1 VRRPKVKV
9 GKVLFTRE
17 QIQERLD
24 RLADEIERRC
34 AGKELT
40 IVAVLKGSLIFTADL
55 VRRLSMPVRMDI
67 LEVASYFDGTRP
79 AEQTS
84 LSSYMV
90 DNIRGRHVLVVDDIV
105 DTGRTLKRVL
115 ELLEREKPKSLAT
128 CVFLDKTGRREVDV
142 AVDFRGF
149 TLDGGEFVVGYGLDY
164 AQRFRNLPH
173 LAALEKTAA
182 AKRKPAPKKK
192 PAASRR
198 PVRALKRRKK

>member
-1 VRRPKVKV
+1 VRKPKVKV

-24 RLADEIERRC
+24 RLAGEIQQRC

-55 VRRLSMPVRMDI
+55 VRRLTMPVRMDI

-79 AEQTS
+79 AEQMA

-115 ELLEREKPKSLAT
+115 ELLKREKPKSLAT
-128 CVFLDKTGRREVDV
+128 CVFLDKTHRREVNV

-149 TLDGGEFVVGYGLDY
+149 TLDGDDFVVGYGLDY

-173 LAALEKTAA
+173 LAALETTAP
-182 AKRKPAPKKK
+182 AKRKGAPKKK
-192 PAASRR
+192 RAASGR